1 MPIAY
6 TVVAFTTVTAA
17 ALRSTWSPCGWSML
31 SSITPLTE
39 AGRGHRFG
47 VTAAWFIA
55 GGALGGSALGAT
67 GVVGA
72 ALMKALGLDASVRT
86 LLAALACLV
95 ATGFDSRLL
104 VPELPHHRRQV
115 NEDWLD
121 EFRPW
126 VYSGG
131 FGLQIGCGL
140 ATYIMTA
147 AVYLVPTLG
156 ALSASSGTAILLGV
170 AFGTARGV
178 AVLAGFANR
187 DPRRLAAFHRR
198 FAAMDEPVRV
208 TVTVSLIAA
217 TLALATAP
225 VTPITS
231 AIPVLALVVGFATA
245 TALSR
250 AQADR
255 TVILPSA
262 PLSEATK
269 LDLRTNEPT
278 TA

>member
-156 ALSASSGTAILLGV
+156 ALSASTGTAILLGV

>member
-47 VTAAWFIA
+47 VTAARFIA

-156 ALSASSGTAILLGV
+156 ALSASSGTARKCSK
-170 AFGTARGV
+170 T
-178 AVLAGFANR
+178 
-187 DPRRLAAFHRR
+187 
-198 FAAMDEPVRV
+198 
-208 TVTVSLIAA
+208 
-217 TLALATAP
+217 
-225 VTPITS
+225 
-231 AIPVLALVVGFATA
+231 
-245 TALSR
+245 
-250 AQADR
+250 
-255 TVILPSA
+255 
-262 PLSEATK
+262 
-269 LDLRTNEPT
+269 
-278 TA
+278 

>member
-47 VTAAWFIA
+47 VTTAWFIA

-225 VTPITS
+225 VTPIAS

>member
-1 MPIAY
+1 MSITY
-6 TVVAFTTVTAA
+6 TVVAFTIVAAA
-17 ALRSTWSPCGWSML
+17 ALGSTWSPCGWSML

-39 AGRGHRFG
+39 VGRGHRFG
-47 VTAAWFIA
+47 ITAAWFI
-55 GGALGGSALGAT
+55 GGASLGGSALGAI

-72 ALMKALGLDASVRT
+72 TLMKALDLDSSVRT

-104 VPELPHHRRQV
+104 VPALPHHRRQV

-131 FGLQIGCGL
+131 FGLQIGFGL

-156 ALSASSGTAILLGV
+156 ALSASTGMAILLGV
-170 AFGTARGV
+170 AFGSARGV
-178 AVLAGFANR
+178 AILTGRANR

-198 FAAMDEPVRV
+198 FAAMDEPVRI
-208 TVTVSLIAA
+208 TVTASLIAA
-217 TLALATAP
+217 TLALAAAAG
-225 VTPITS
+225 TPILS
-231 AIPVLALVVGFATA
+231 ALPVLVLVVGFAT
-245 TALSR
+245 TIALSR
-250 AQADR
+250 AQTDR

-262 PLSEATK
+262 ALSDATK
-269 LDLRTNEPT
+269 LDLRTSEPT